1 VNFGFFEKHAQSIQ
15 VRKKKKKKDRALPLF
30 DMHYGLRDVLCV
42 LIGVLLALAYWNRA

>member
-1 VNFGFFEKHAQSIQ
+1 MNFGIFEKHAQSIQ
-15 VRKKKKKKDRALPLF
+15 VRKKKKDHALPLF